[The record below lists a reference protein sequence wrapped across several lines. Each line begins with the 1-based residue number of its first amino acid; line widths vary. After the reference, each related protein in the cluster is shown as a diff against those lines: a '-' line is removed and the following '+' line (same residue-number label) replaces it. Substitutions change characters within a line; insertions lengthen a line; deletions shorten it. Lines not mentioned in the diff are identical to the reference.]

1 MLTATLKPIQ
11 VRISFG
17 DTEKSAVFFRQIVYT
32 MCKIQQQLALA
43 KNTGKKMCCI
53 ENTDRLLLRENQ
65 KYCRSA
71 VEVDTM
77 QFFLRYHTQFC
88 VL

>member
-1 MLTATLKPIQ
+1 
-11 VRISFG
+11 
-17 DTEKSAVFFRQIVYT
+17 
-32 MCKIQQQLALA
+32 
-43 KNTGKKMCCI
+43 MCCI
-53 ENTDRLLLRENQ
+53 ENTDRLLRENQ

-71 VEVDTM
+71 VEVVVDTM